1 MAKKYIGIIV
11 WLLVALAVV
20 IFIFA
25 NSIAGIEASGDFSS
39 GFAEVLY
46 KLASRVVSLSFDEFH
61 VLVRKVAHFTE
72 FAALGA
78 SVWMIM
84 WNAKKLCGKLHIAVT
99 FLVSLAVAVTDE
111 FIQSFTGRGSA
122 VPDVVLD
129 FAGSVFGTLV
139 TAVIVYLIKTKKQP
153 SKPM

>member
-1 MAKKYIGIIV
+1 MAKKYMGIIV
-11 WLLVALAVV
+11 WSLVALAVV

-46 KLASRVVSLSFDEFH
+46 KLASRIVSLSFDEFH

-78 SVWMIM
+78 SVWMIS
-84 WNAKKLCGKLHIAVT
+84 WSAQKLCGKLHVALV

-129 FAGSVFGTLV
+129 FAGSVFGILV
-139 TAVIVYLIKTKKQP
+139 TAAIVYLIKIKKQP

>member
-1 MAKKYIGIIV
+1 MKNKYRGIAVWSAIALIV
-11 WLLVALAVV
+11 MT
-20 IFIFA
+20 FIFS
-25 NSIAGIEASGDFSS
+25 NSFAGIEASGDFSS

-78 SVWMIM
+78 SMWMIS
-84 WNAKKLCGKLHIAVT
+84 WSAKKHCGKLHIAVT
-99 FLVSLAVAVTDE
+99 FLVSLTVAVTDE

-129 FAGSVFGTLV
+129 FAGSVFGILV
-139 TAVIVYLIKTKKQP
+139 TAAIVYLIKTKKQP